1 MTQPIHTP
9 PTSREGSAS
18 RSKNIFVLFLF
29 CIFCTCPD
37 SVLSQERGFKFGQAT
52 YAELNQHTYALDTG
66 ASAIVL
72 NEFGEAYI
80 DGNDF
85 QLNFEYHVKIKI
97 LKTEGLDKGNFEI
110 ALRKNGRSM
119 EVLTDV
125 EAASYNLQDYK
136 IVESRLERKGVYTE
150 NMGEYWD
157 LKKFAIPNV
166 RVGSVIEVKYTL
178 KSPFIMNFHQW
189 EFQSDIP
196 KLKSEY
202 WAKIPG
208 NYLYNIS
215 LKGFLKL
222 VKNES
227 TLVKECL
234 RMGSGKADCAL
245 NKYSMT
251 NIPAF
256 IEEEY
261 ATASSNFISAINF
274 ELTEIRYFDGRVDKV
289 TKEWKD
295 VDDELRRDQKFGTQL
310 KRGKEIAVEIDKLTR
325 NTTDDFEKA
334 NQVFDFIKSWYRWN
348 GTYGKYSEF
357 GIKKAFDTKV
367 GNVGDIN
374 LSLIAALRFA
384 GLGADPVLLS
394 TRENGIVTDLHP
406 VLSDFNYVVAKF
418 DHEGKTY
425 LLDATDDFM
434 PFGLL
439 PERCLNGKGRVL
451 GDKKS
456 FWINIEPIDKRKSLS
471 VINLKLEHDG
481 YLRGTIQNLY
491 SGYEAAAKRKSIF
504 GFSSVTEYFKDLDN
518 KLTNIEITGSELE
531 NLDDLSKPL
540 KEKLVVG
547 IEAFDELS
555 AATIY
560 FNPFLVQQWKEN
572 PFKSSERL
580 YPVDF
585 AYPLEWTLSVQ
596 LELPDNMY
604 LEENPEP
611 VALALPGNGGYYRYQ
626 VTEMGKQISMQSTL
640 MINRPLFHA
649 AEYHYLKELFSRVI
663 HTQNIDLVFI
673 KK

>member
-1 MTQPIHTP
+1 MIQPIYTRP
-9 PTSREGSAS
+9 ISRGGSVS
-18 RSKNIFVLFLF
+18 RNKNSFVFFLF
-29 CIFCTCPD
+29 CILCTCSA
-37 SVLSQERGFKFGQAT
+37 SVFSQEHGFKFGQAT
-52 YAELNQHTYALDTG
+52 YAELNQHLYSLDTN

-119 EVLTDV
+119 ELLTDV
-125 EAASYNLQDYK
+125 EAASYNLQDNK
-136 IVESRLERKGVYTE
+136 IVESKVERKGVYTE
-150 NMGEYWD
+150 NMGEYWE

-178 KSPFIMNFHQW
+178 KSPFIMNFHLW

-227 TLVKECL
+227 TLVKDCL
-234 RMGSGKADCAL
+234 QMGSGKADCAL
-245 NKYSMT
+245 NKYAMT

-261 ATASSNFISAINF
+261 ATASVNFISAINF

-295 VDDELRRDQKFGTQL
+295 VDDELRRDQKFGIQL
-310 KRGKEIAVEIDKLTR
+310 KRGKDIAAEIDKLTK

-348 GTYGKYSEF
+348 GTFGKYSEF

-394 TRENGIVTDLHP
+394 TRKNGIVTDLHP
-406 VLSDFNYVVAKF
+406 VLSDFNYVMAKF

-425 LLDATDDFM
+425 FLDATDDFM

-451 GDKKS
+451 EDKKS
-456 FWINIEPIDKRKSLS
+456 FWIDIEPIEKWKSIS
-471 VINLKLEHDG
+471 VINLKLEDDG
-481 YLRGTIQNLY
+481 YLRGSIQNLY
-491 SGYEAAAKRKSIF
+491 IGYEAAAKRKSIF
-504 GFSSVTEYFKDLDN
+504 GFSSVAEYFKDLDN
-518 KLTNIEITGSELE
+518 KWTNIEILNSELE

-540 KEKLVVG
+540 TEKLAVE
-547 IEAFDELS
+547 IEAFDGLS
-555 AATIY
+555 ATTIY
-560 FNPFLVQQWKEN
+560 FNPFLFQQWKEN

-596 LELPDNMY
+596 LEMPDDVQ
-604 LEENPEP
+604 LEEVPEQ
-611 VALALPGNGGYYRYQ
+611 VGLALPGGGGYYRYR
-626 VTEMGKQISMQSTL
+626 VTEIGKQVSMQSSL
-640 MINRPLFHA
+640 MINRSVFHA
-649 AEYHYLKELFSRVI
+649 VEYYYLKELFSRVI
-663 HTQNIDLVFI
+663 QTQNVDWVFM